1 MRPARSG
8 TGRAA
13 LAGRAALREL
23 RFARAKERR
32 APEPF
37 PERRSAPPPTAGPGR
52 AAARK
57 GSAASRE
64 TSSGPL
70 APPQD
75 ERTAAGDGGGR
86 VSGSWI
92 DGEDRIFGGI
102 HAARPGKPRSA
113 LRNLHLV
120 RAERPA
126 EPFPRAFEEC
136 FLARPRPEEPRFL
149 LFRGRREHAL
159 LLAFRVEPPGD
170 LSPPPGLVPFDVR
183 PHRAAG
189 KDEESKRAG
198 V

>member
-70 APPQD
+70 SPPQD

-102 HAARPGKPRSA
+102 HAARPDEPRSA
-113 LRNLHLV
+113 LRNVHLV
-120 RAERPA
+120 RAERPP
-126 EPFPRAFEEC
+126 EPFPRALQER
-136 FLARPRPEEPRFL
+136 FLAGPRPEEPRFL
-149 LFRGRREHAL
+149 LFRGSR
-159 LLAFRVEPPGD
+159 EPPPLPAGRENPPRHIG
-170 LSPPPGLVPFDVR
+170 PPPRLVPFDVGAHGTTR
-183 PHRAAG
+183 E
-189 KDEESKRAG
+189 DEESERAR